1 MYFILMEVRKK
12 FHGSFKHQIQT
23 SDSNIKQNRKHTEI
37 YKNKEV
43 DLQSKY
49 TTSHVRLFWAIGT
62 FIIKNGDHVK
72 IILYEQS
79 MFEHFTTNNKRKDP
93 IIEKRKQQIEQ
104 III

>member
-1 MYFILMEVRKK
+1 MFYFDVNEEEI
-12 FHGSFKHQIQT
+12 SWIIQT

-37 YKNKEV
+37 YKNKKA

-49 TTSHVRLFWAIGT
+49 ITLHVRLFLAIGT
-62 FIIKNGDHVK
+62 FTIKNEDHVK
-72 IILYEQS
+72 IILDEQS